1 MLKKAA
7 ACLLVLGGMAFWI
20 SCSSSTSDRYLYA
33 AIPGSN
39 EIVAYRQDP
48 NAGVL
53 TQLVGSPITAGQ
65 SVQGLAIHPSNKY
78 LYATNTGN
86 NNVSFFT
93 IAASGSLNE
102 VTPRANAGT
111 GPTVLA
117 MDPGGKFLYV
127 GNSGSFDLTVF
138 SILSTSS
145 NGLPAG
151 SLTQV
156 GQNIPLGISPLNMKV
171 SPNGNFLYV
180 TGGGN
185 PGTVEVF
192 ATNQG
197 ALTQL
202 SSSPFATGNDPSGLV
217 ISPSGGFLYTANK
230 LDSTIS
236 EFTINSDGSL
246 TPISGSPIGLAATG
260 PVALLIDNS
269 GTYLYVAN
277 DQSPGLILVFSIGQN
292 GALNLLANS
301 QMSTGA
307 QPSFLATDASGKFLF
322 VGNQSTAQLQSM
334 SIDLSTGIL
343 TSVATYPI
351 PSTPTSIVTTP

>member
-7 ACLLVLGGMAFWI
+7 ACLLVCGGMAFWM
-20 SCSSSTSDRYLYA
+20 SCSSSTSNRYLYA

-78 LYATNTGN
+78 LYATNAGN
-86 NNVSFFT
+86 NNVSLFD
-93 IAASGSLNE
+93 IAPSGALNE
-102 VTPRANAGT
+102 HTPRANAGT

-117 MDPGGKFLYV
+117 VDPAGQFLYV
-127 GNSGSFDLTVF
+127 GNPGSFDLTVF
-138 SILSTSS
+138 SISSTD
-145 NGLPAG
+145 GT
-151 SLTQV
+151 LTQV
-156 GQNIPLGISPLNMKV
+156 GQNVPLGVSPLNMRV

-180 TGGGN
+180 TAGGN

-192 ATNQG
+192 SANKGT
-197 ALTQL
+197 LTQL
-202 SSSPFATGNDPSGLV
+202 GSSPYATGNDPSGLV
-217 ISPSGGFLYTANK
+217 ISPGGGFLYTANK

-246 TPISGSPIGLAATG
+246 TPIPGSPIGVAATG
-260 PVALLIDNS
+260 PVALLIENS
-269 GTYLYVAN
+269 GKFLYVAN

-307 QPSFLATDASGKFLF
+307 QPSFLATDANGRFLF
-322 VGNQSTAQLQSM
+322 VGSQSTAQIQSL
-334 SIDLSTGIL
+334 SINTSTGIL
-343 TSVATYPI
+343 TSVATYSI